1 MGYCQY
7 GLVYNVL
14 SVKTIISNTYFRGVK
29 FENCNIIAC
38 FYGVGEGGF
47 LASRRVATG
56 LYVDGNSHSLYM
68 QCVLLQFE
76 ERKGYIRVWNSQKS
90 NNRVGVL
97 HGPLW
102 MLC

>member
-1 MGYCQY
+1 MDSYIRVQ
-7 GLVYNVL
+7 L
-14 SVKTIISNTYFRGVK
+14 SVKTIICNTYFGGVK
-29 FENCNIIAC
+29 FENFNIIAC
-38 FYGVGEGGF
+38 LYGTGQGGA

-56 LYVDGNSHSLYM
+56 LHVDGNSHSLYM

-76 ERKGYIRVWNSQKS
+76 ERKGCIRVWNSQKS
-90 NNRVGVL
+90 NSRVGVL